1 MFPTRFFKLQMASN
15 DISAVWTLEMTI
27 WVWSLDFVIDSKGAM
42 GGALEALVPSM
53 DDSLD
58 ITKDLDDLHLD
69 PKRR

>member
-1 MFPTRFFKLQMASN
+1 
-15 DISAVWTLEMTI
+15 
-27 WVWSLDFVIDSKGAM
+27 M